1 MTDKRSVTELVKSMT
16 GYGRAE
22 ETVNGC
28 TITVELRS
36 VNNRYLDCNVRIPRL
51 YLFAEDAIKA
61 RVQNTISRGKVD
73 VFVTLDSSGAEKVQV
88 SVNKPVADGYY
99 AALNQLAE
107 DYGLSNDISVS
118 LLSRFPEVLL
128 AEKAEEDVEQM
139 AQDICSVLDK
149 ALSDFDRMRT
159 REGERLKTDLL
170 NRAAAIEEKVSI
182 VEERSP
188 QTVAEYR
195 AKLTARMEEVLQ
207 STTIDPARILTEAA
221 IFADKVAVD
230 EETVRLRSHI
240 GQLREML
247 SKGGAI
253 GRKLD
258 FLIQEFNREANTIG
272 SKCNDIEIA
281 RHVVDI
287 KAEIEKIREQVQNLE

>member
-1 MTDKRSVTELVKSMT
+1 MVKSMT

-51 YLFAEDAIKA
+51 YLFAEEAIKT

-73 VFVTLDSSGAEKVQV
+73 VFVTLDNANAGKVQV

-99 AALNQLAE
+99 AALQQLAE
-107 DYGLSNDISVS
+107 EYHLSNDISVS

-139 AQDICSVLDK
+139 AKDICAVLDR
-149 ALSDFDRMRT
+149 ALADFDQMRT
-159 REGERLKTDLL
+159 REGERLQNDILS
-170 NRAAAIEEKVSI
+170 RAATIEEKVSL

-188 QTVAEYR
+188 QTVSEYR
-195 AKLTARMEEVLQ
+195 ARLEARMNEVLSNTQ
-207 STTIDPARILTEAA
+207 IDPARILTEAA

-240 GQLREML
+240 SQLREML
-247 SKGGAI
+247 SKGGAT

-272 SKCNDIEIA
+272 SKCSDIQIA
-281 RHVVDI
+281 RHVVDV
-287 KAEIEKIREQVQNLE
+287 KAEIEKIREQVQNIE